1 MNHFAFPSNWH
12 KVLQSTL
19 NGRHYASILSKVN
32 DAYDSSKIYPPADMV
47 YRAFELTPFNH
58 VSVVILGQDP
68 YHQEGQ
74 AHGLAFSVPNGT
86 RIPPSLQN
94 IFKEVM
100 SDIGTSVHATGDLSP
115 WAEQGV
121 LLLNT
126 TLTVEAGKPTS
137 HKTFGWDRLTDNII
151 HTLSSEKEHLV
162 FMLWGNHAIEK
173 QTLIN
178 AEKHLILTA
187 PHPSPLSAHRG
198 FLGCQHFSQCNNFL
212 ISHNKIPITW

>member
-1 MNHFAFPSNWH
+1 MNSLFPHDWRM
-12 KVLQSTL
+12 VLQSIL
-19 NGRHYASILSKVN
+19 HNKHYTDTISAVRE
-32 DAYDSSKIYPPADMV
+32 AYNSGNVYPPPDV
-47 YRAFELTPFNH
+47 IYRAFEITPFNH

-68 YHQEGQ
+68 YHQKGQ

-100 SDIGTSVHATGDLSP
+100 LDIGSVTHATGDLSP
-115 WAEQGV
+115 WAAQGV

-126 TLTVEAGKPTS
+126 TLTVEAHKPAS
-137 HKTFGWDRLTDNII
+137 HKLFGWDKFTDHII
-151 HTLSSEKEHLV
+151 QTLSEEKEYLV

-173 QTLIN
+173 KALID
-178 AEKHLILTA
+178 ERKHLILTA

-198 FLGCQHFSQCNNFL
+198 FLGCRHFSKCNNFL
-212 ISHNKIPITW
+212 VSHNNTPIIW